1 MLTKAHAV
9 ILSKEIPDTKN
20 HTIECNTKTNAHP
33 RTAQSFVSN
42 PKTMMN
48 FWIDEDAAHVIQHI
62 YDLPHITLEKMRLG
76 V

>member
-1 MLTKAHAV
+1 LYYQKKYLIQKIT
-9 ILSKEIPDTKN
+9 LL
-20 HTIECNTKTNAHP
+20 ECNTKTNAHP